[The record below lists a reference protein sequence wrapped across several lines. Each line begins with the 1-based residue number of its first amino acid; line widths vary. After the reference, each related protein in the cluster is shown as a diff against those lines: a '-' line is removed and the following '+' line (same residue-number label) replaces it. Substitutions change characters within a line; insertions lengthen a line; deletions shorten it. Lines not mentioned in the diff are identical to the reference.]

1 LPRTEEERVRV
12 EIGFEGGQAMSIL
25 VSLGEADELEK
36 RLAEGTESAATL
48 EAEDGRYTLALK
60 RVAYVK
66 RFSRESRVGFAG

>member
-1 LPRTEEERVRV
+1 LPRADAERVRI

-25 VSLGEADELEK
+25 VSPGEADELER

-48 EAEDGRYTLALK
+48 EGEDGRYTLALG
-60 RVAYVK
+60 RVTYVK